1 MNAENRIA
9 IAVVALLVSA
19 GMVTSCA
26 KRPNVTAAV
35 APAPTAPALVPA
47 APPVPPPA
55 VAPPP
60 ASAVA
65 PPPAPSVAPPAPLA
79 PAPRPVAKPAEF
91 EATPGLLAIHFDF
104 DKFDI
109 RRQDAKILDDNA
121 SWLQAHPQHTLLI
134 EGHCDERGTNE
145 YNLALGDR
153 RARATRDYL
162 VARGIAAS
170 RILTVSYGEERPQCS
185 DRNEKCWAQNR
196 AARFLTKAQ

>member
-1 MNAENRIA
+1 LNAEQRIA

-26 KRPNVTAAV
+26 KRPSVTAAV
-35 APAPTAPALVPA
+35 APAPTAAPLAPA
-47 APPVPPPA
+47 APPA

-60 ASAVA
+60 APAVA
-65 PPPAPSVAPPAPLA
+65 PPPAPAVAPAMPAPLA
-79 PAPRPVAKPAEF
+79 PPAPPVAKPAEF
-91 EATPGLLAIHFDF
+91 APTPGLLAIHFDF

-109 RRQDAKILDDNA
+109 RAKDAKILDDNA
-121 SWLQAHPQHTLLI
+121 SWLRAHPQHIVLV

-153 RARATRDYL
+153 RARTTRDYL

-170 RILTVSYGEERPQCS
+170 RILIVSYGEERPQCT